1 MTRSLRLGFAHA
13 ATIAAIA
20 TMVVILPV
28 AAHAQEAGACGA
40 GHLVTIGSDGAVSRG
55 SKERLRRAVEH
66 GLPIRVGWTIT
77 SDKAGVSA
85 FSHWTDAGFITLHE
99 GETFAQ
105 VADIQRQGP
114 VLGKAR
120 VIMPAGAKRWSGIIG
135 TNGMLE
141 GHFDDGAE
149 PQQMK
154 MGSTWCVDARAAAC
168 VPQWR
173 MMYRHGPDGAPIDGS
188 KQALV
193 EAVRRGAPLRL
204 AWGFAATVGE
214 RQLTLEHNAD
224 PIFLSVIDGSDVFVQ
239 LPEHVGQAAYH
250 EKDKARFDK
259 PGVMWRGL
267 MGSDGTFDAVF
278 VDRATG
284 QEVRRLPQR
293 AGIAWF
299 AELPAAECDAA
310 QQGALSLAVP
320 GGVQLRKP

>member
-1 MTRSLRLGFAHA
+1 MTNPMTIGFALA
-13 ATIAAIA
+13 VT
-20 TMVVILPV
+20 ILPV
-28 AAHAQEAGACGA
+28 TALAQDIPACGA
-40 GHLVTIGSDGAVSRG
+40 GHLVTIAGDGSVSRG
-55 SKERLRRAVEH
+55 SKDRLRRAVEH
-66 GLPIRVGWTIT
+66 GLPIRVGWTIK
-77 SDKAGVSA
+77 SDRPGVPD
-85 FSHWTDAGFITLHE
+85 FSHWTDAGFVTLFE

-105 VADIQRQGP
+105 IDDIQRQGP
-114 VLGKAR
+114 VVGKAR

-141 GHFDDGAE
+141 GHFDDGTE

-173 MMYRHGPDGAPIDGS
+173 MMYRHGPDGASIDGS
-188 KQALV
+188 KLALV
-193 EAVRRGAPLRL
+193 DAVRRGAPVRL
-204 AWGFAATVGE
+204 AWGFAAKVAE
-214 RQLTLEHNAD
+214 RQLTLEHAAD
-224 PIFLSVIDGSDVFVQ
+224 PVFLSVIDGSDVFVQ
-239 LPEHVGQAAYH
+239 LPEHIGQAAYH

-267 MGSDGTFDAVF
+267 MGTDGTFDAVF

-299 AELPAAECDAA
+299 AELPAPECDAA
-310 QQGALSLAVP
+310 QGPTTQAPLTLAMP
-320 GGVQLRKP
+320 NGVQLRKE